1 MLLSFGSY
9 RSFHKTFDLNLTK
22 PDQVDVISVA
32 TEGQLF
38 QLNGALY
45 EQTDGMA
52 MGSSPCLFLANV
64 REKNLEREGK
74 LCYLYRRYVGDP
86 LSRMPNI
93 TKASNFIEELNKA
106 HSSAV
111 KSTIETESNGMLPF
125 LGIQLLKRALQ
136 RYT

>member
-1 MLLSFGSY
+1 MLSFGSY
-9 RSFHKTFDLNLTK
+9 RSFHKTFHLNLTK
-22 PDQVDVISVA
+22 TDQVDVISVA

-52 MGSSPCLFLANV
+52 MGSSRGLFLANV
-64 REKNLEREGK
+64 LEENLKREGK

-86 LSRMPNI
+86 LSLMPNI
-93 TKASNFIEELNKA
+93 TKVSNFIEELNKA
-106 HSSAV
+106 HSSV